1 MKCNFVFFFQLS
13 AIALMLCLAC
23 DTWAQEV
30 PAKSVKPGWALQLGS
45 GILYGGNLG
54 ILAENQVKLSS
65 RFRISP
71 FGSLGIADGGT
82 APNADKRQYWFGYA
96 AGINLEYGKKHR
108 IILGPHF
115 MGNNYFGNAT
125 NVKKDYRGGFSTIV
139 GYKGTADFGLIWM
152 VYIGNV
158 YAQNDEIFS
167 DDKTYENQ
175 SHVGIG
181 LGYKF

>member
-1 MKCNFVFFFQLS
+1 MKSGFVCIFRLS
-13 AIALMLCLAC
+13 AIALMLCMVC
-23 DTWAQEV
+23 DALAQEAPV
-30 PAKSVKPGWALQLGS
+30 KSVKPGWALQGGS

-54 ILAENQVKLSS
+54 ILAENQIKLSS

-71 FGSLGIADGGT
+71 FGSFGMADGGN
-82 APNADKRQYWFGYA
+82 APDTDIRQYWFGYA
-96 AGINLEYGKKHR
+96 AGVNLEFGKKHR

-115 MGNNYFGNAT
+115 MGNNYLGDEPNA
-125 NVKKDYRGGFSTIV
+125 KKDFRAGFSTIL

-152 VYIGNV
+152 VYVGNI

-167 DDKTYENQ
+167 ADKTYENQ

>member
-1 MKCNFVFFFQLS
+1 MKFNFVCFFQVS
-13 AIALMLCLAC
+13 AIALMLCVAC
-23 DTWAQEV
+23 DTWAQEAPV
-30 PAKSVKPGWALQLGS
+30 KSVKAGWALQLGS

-54 ILAENQVKLSS
+54 ILAENQIKFSNH
-65 RFRISP
+65 FRVSP
-71 FGSLGIADGGT
+71 FGSFGIADGGST
-82 APNADKRQYWFGYA
+82 PDTDKRQYWFGYA
-96 AGINLEYGKKHR
+96 AGVNLEYGKKHR

-115 MGNNYFGNAT
+115 MGNNYLGNELNAQ
-125 NVKKDYRGGFSTIV
+125 KDFRGGISAIV